1 MLFVEAG
8 PLADDAIELL
18 SAGVH
23 LVVHEGEGELLL
35 LGQLLLCGVEAL
47 EDAGFRLGAAAPEA
61 AFQLLHGGRQQEDG
75 GSPREHPADV
85 GRAVDVDDQHHQLAR
100 LEALIHLFAEGAVVV
115 AVVEVVLHHLVGVD
129 EVLELLPGAV
139 VVVHPL
145 LLAGAGCAGGGGDGL
160 FDLGVG
166 LAQGLDH
173 TILAGT
179 GGTGDDKQVLFVFHF
194 LLLLCRFSFRLAR
207 SAACHRLRRQGRKDY
222 MVGVHDEHG
231 PGAAA
236 IGRINEHPP
245 LPRLLHQ
252 TLDRRRVGTDDGH
265 HPPCADQIAK
275 ADVDELHLNSS
286 VLFLFKVLDL
296 FADLLDLRLHVHHRA
311 GDVQVLTLGA
321 DGVGL
326 TVQLLSQE
334 VQLAAHRLVQLQNG
348 AVLGDVAA
356 QTDGLLVHGG
366 LVAEDGGFRQDA
378 GVVDAAVLEDGLELL
393 VEAAGVGFD
402 AACAQGLHPAHPL
415 LEEAQAALHV
425 GLHLGT
431 LGGAHGDEVVQRLS
445 RHGGDVG
452 PELFLVHVGVA
463 GGQHV
468 REAGQRRDGDVV
480 LDAELLRK
488 VPQGLL
494 VAAGQLHVDGH
505 FCVGGL
511 HVLDGHAQLDLA
523 AGDPL
528 VELLFQAAVH
538 VAAAAGDAG
547 RILEIP
553 GVDAAQLDRDLAAI
567 QYSSPPAKTGHAQD
581 HILHVSSL
589 LMGGYA
595 DKLRYMYP
603 RLGIQA
609 HVTIHMLLFYSDGR
623 FFASKA
629 DKKVRKPSQSL
640 QSNDSSPKGGA
651 FGRPGHFLLDAE
663 SPTWRKSAGLAY
675 GASGFWTTHLV
686 KLP

>member
-1 MLFVEAG
+1 M
-8 PLADDAIELL
+8 
-18 SAGVH
+18 
-23 LVVHEGEGELLL
+23 
-35 LGQLLLCGVEAL
+35 
-47 EDAGFRLGAAAPEA
+47 
-61 AFQLLHGGRQQEDG
+61 
-75 GSPREHPADV
+75 
-85 GRAVDVDDQHHQLAR
+85 
-100 LEALIHLFAEGAVVV
+100 
-115 AVVEVVLHHLVGVD
+115 
-129 EVLELLPGAV
+129 
-139 VVVHPL
+139 
-145 LLAGAGCAGGGGDGL
+145 
-160 FDLGVG
+160 
-166 LAQGLDH
+166 
-173 TILAGT
+173 
-179 GGTGDDKQVLFVFHF
+179 
-194 LLLLCRFSFRLAR
+194 
-207 SAACHRLRRQGRKDY
+207 
-222 MVGVHDEHG
+222 
-231 PGAAA
+231 
-236 IGRINEHPP
+236 
-245 LPRLLHQ
+245 
-252 TLDRRRVGTDDGH
+252 
-265 HPPCADQIAK
+265 
-275 ADVDELHLNSS
+275 
-286 VLFLFKVLDL
+286 
-296 FADLLDLRLHVHHRA
+296 
-311 GDVQVLTLGA
+311 
-321 DGVGL
+321 
-326 TVQLLSQE
+326 
-334 VQLAAHRLVQLQNG
+334 
-348 AVLGDVAA
+348 AA

-393 VEAAGVGFD
+393 VEAVGVGFD

-452 PELFLVHVGVA
+452 PELFLIHVGVA

-609 HVTIHMLLFYSDGR
+609 HVTIHMLLFYSDDR
-623 FFASKA
+623 FFASKRA
-629 DKKVRKPSQSL
+629 QKAPRIPAGGLESL
-640 QSNDSSPKGGA
+640 MLFYQTG
-651 FGRPGHFLLDAE
+651 
-663 SPTWRKSAGLAY
+663 
-675 GASGFWTTHLV
+675 
-686 KLP
+686 